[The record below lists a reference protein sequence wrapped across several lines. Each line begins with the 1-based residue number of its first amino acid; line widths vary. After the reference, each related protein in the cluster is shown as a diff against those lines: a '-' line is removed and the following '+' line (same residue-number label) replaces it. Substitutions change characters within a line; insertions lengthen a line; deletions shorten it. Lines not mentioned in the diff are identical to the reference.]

1 MVQRLFLVLGLAGL
15 AAGRASAQST
25 GTPVFSAPYRAFK
38 TNELGVSLSDPGG
51 PGWALEGFYHRGW
64 RKFDVGFRG
73 GFMDFKT
80 GPTLVLIGAD
90 FRARVLT
97 YSESFPLDGAVTVG
111 LGGNFGGGQSTGI
124 IPLGIS
130 LGRRIQLEG
139 SHISFVPYAHPV
151 ISPTF
156 GNGGGDVLFTLGLG
170 VDVQFTQSIDL
181 RVNGGLGDLDGVS
194 VSVAFLR

>member
-1 MVQRLFLVLGLAGL
+1 MVFAVAAFLAVPLA
-15 AAGRASAQST
+15 AQST

-73 GFMDFKT
+73 GFLDTKG
-80 GPTLVLIGAD
+80 GPTLVLVGAD
-90 FRARVLT
+90 FRARVLS
-97 YSESFPLDGAVTVG
+97 YSQSFPLDGAVTLG
-111 LGGNFGGGQSTGI
+111 LGGNFGGGQSIGI
-124 IPLGIS
+124 LPIGIS
-130 LGRRIQLEG
+130 LGRRVQLEG
-139 SHISFVPYAHPV
+139 SKTSFVPYVHPV
-151 ISPTF
+151 LSPTF

-170 VDVQFTQSIDL
+170 VDISFTQTLDL

-194 VSVAFLR
+194 LSVAFLR